1 LAYESEGLN
10 QDAKEKRCAFYMIV
24 IAFCINK
31 GNQAICGEPECRDQ
45 HWHYCQSPNSFAY
58 PEKFKILKKIN
69 DNINN
74 WNLDS

>member
-1 LAYESEGLN
+1 
-10 QDAKEKRCAFYMIV
+10 MIV

-31 GNQAICGEPECRDQ
+31 GNQAICGEPECRNQ

-58 PEKFKILKKIN
+58 PEKFKILKKKN

-74 WNLDS
+74 LEFRLLDTQKQISG